1 MTLLPDKKLSNKSRM
16 LLLVEDDEAIL
27 TTMQNILE
35 LSGYSV
41 ETAKN
46 GQEALQKLTQIE
58 RPCLILLDLMM
69 PVMNGIQF
77 LEAVQK
83 GEVFAGIP
91 IVIVSAFGEKVKN
104 VSGYVKILKK
114 PFDLDLLLKTVGHY
128 CD

>member
-1 MTLLPDKKLSNKSRM
+1 M

-27 TTMQNILE
+27 TTMKNILE

-46 GQEALQKLTQIE
+46 GQEALKKLTQIE

-69 PVMNGIQF
+69 PIMNGIQF

-83 GEVFAGIP
+83 GKVFTGIP
-91 IVIVSAFGEKVKN
+91 IIIISAFSEKVKD
-104 VSGYVKILKK
+104 VSGYVKIIKK
-114 PFDLDLLLKTVGHY
+114 PCDLDVLLKTVGHY